1 MLPPGG
7 LVLPLRLATLA
18 LALWSTAAGA
28 ADPPRLTPDQVA
40 DLLADAAGRCTFAFV
55 ETFHPTP
62 RDRVERWR
70 ATGCD
75 APGLWNLQNARG
87 DDGRLAV
94 TVLLPG
100 ATRQAPA
107 VQRTATLAVLAR
119 AAPADCR
126 DRRIVDTEIL
136 ERTDGGT
143 VERWTAHACGARRT
157 FRLTF
162 GADTDGPPS
171 VDIAP
176 ADTGGAAPSP
186 LSP

>member
-1 MLPPGG
+1 MSPPGG
-7 LVLPLRLATLA
+7 SVLPLLFATLA
-18 LALWSTAAGA
+18 LALGATAAVA
-28 ADPPRLTPDQVA
+28 ADPPRLTEDQVA
-40 DLLADAAGRCTFAFV
+40 DLLADAAGACTFSFV

-62 RDRVERWR
+62 HDRVERWR

-75 APGLWNLQNARG
+75 GPRLWNLQSARVG
-87 DDGRLAV
+87 DDRLAV

-100 ATRQAPA
+100 ATRQAPS

-126 DRRIVDTEIL
+126 DRRIVDTEIV

-143 VERWTAHACGARRT
+143 VERWTAHACGARHT

-162 GADTDGPPS
+162 GADADGPPS

-176 ADTGGAAPSP
+176 ADTGGAVPTA
-186 LSP
+186 LSR

>member
-1 MLPPGG
+1 

-18 LALWSTAAGA
+18 LALGATVAAA
-28 ADPPRLTPDQVA
+28 AEPPRLTADQVA
-40 DLLADAAGRCTFAFV
+40 DLLADAAGRCSFGFV

-75 APGLWNLQNARG
+75 APGLWNLQSARVG
-87 DDGRLAV
+87 DGRLAV

-100 ATRQAPA
+100 ATRQAPS

-126 DRRIVDTEIL
+126 DRRIVDTEIV

-162 GADTDGPPS
+162 GADADGPPS

-176 ADTGGAAPSP
+176 ADTGGAVPTA
-186 LSP
+186 LSR